1 MIITNPANT
10 AATDPRAKTYTCNRA
25 LASKPR
31 AHTEMRSCARARR
44 RERARY
50 RAPAKAR
57 RGGGRA
63 QVFEN
68 DMRLGRC
75 AAGRVVCVVVDEA
88 HKVTGKTA
96 LYMRVAHKV
105 AGKTTPYMRVAH
117 KVAGNTALYMRVAH
131 KVAGKTAPYMR
142 GRTRWPAKLHYTCVW
157 RTR

>member
-1 MIITNPANT
+1 M
-10 AATDPRAKTYTCNRA
+10 
-25 LASKPR
+25 
-31 AHTEMRSCARARR
+31 
-44 RERARY
+44 
-50 RAPAKAR
+50 
-57 RGGGRA
+57 

-88 HKVTGKTA
+88 HKVAGNTAVYMRVAHKVTGKTA

-105 AGKTTPYMRVAH
+105 AGKTAV
-117 KVAGNTALYMRVAH
+117 YMRVAH